1 MENHQSKKPSFEVGK
16 NWNNQKMKLK
26 ERYTQLTDSDL
37 KFETGKEFEML
48 TRIET
53 RLDLKL
59 DEVISI
65 MNGIREE
72 SLTDGIPGKPF

>member
-1 MENHQSKKPSFEVGK
+1 M
-16 NWNNQKMKLK
+16 
-26 ERYTQLTDSDL
+26 
-37 KFETGKEFEML
+37 GKEFEML